1 MDRSIKSLSHESAA
15 SIRWHWMAL
24 PRAAAKVSAA
34 CCINALRYAKRSSSE
49 KKTGVEWCWHVLA
62 ATSIKVSSILLAK
75 SCNFEGWESIGPGV
89 LGQSMLQQSRR
100 DVVYAR
106 GWSCNAA
113 YSDNPNTLMSRLN
126 YSKLNS
132 WKSVPII
139 SHYIPIVFGQW
150 PPFLLVKIKSFC
162 HPGSTCRFLLESIQR
177 LHTLAPVFLLLS
189 QTKGCR
195 AVGSL
200 LLFQDSES
208 WESAMNDQW

>member
-24 PRAAAKVSAA
+24 PRSCRKGRLLHQRL
-34 CCINALRYAKRSSSE
+34 ALCEEIFERE
-49 KKTGVEWCWHVLA
+49 KKTGVEWCWHILA

-139 SHYIPIVFGQW
+139 SHYIPIVFGQCPHFCW
-150 PPFLLVKIKSFC
+150 SKSNHFAIQDPHVASVGKHPASPHTCAGIPPA
-162 HPGSTCRFLLESIQR
+162 ESKQG
-177 LHTLAPVFLLLS
+177 L
-189 QTKGCR
+189 
-195 AVGSL
+195 
-200 LLFQDSES
+200 
-208 WESAMNDQW
+208 

>member
-1 MDRSIKSLSHESAA
+1 MYDGSLDQITQSWVSGIHQMALNGTSKELPQRSLPPAA
-15 SIRWHWMAL
+15 STPCVMRRDL
-24 PRAAAKVSAA
+24 RA
-34 CCINALRYAKRSSSE
+34 R

-89 LGQSMLQQSRR
+89 LGQSMLQQSTR

-139 SHYIPIVFGQW
+139 SHYIPIVFGQCPHFCW
-150 PPFLLVKIKSFC
+150 SKSNHFAIQDPHVAFVGKHPASPHTCAGIPPA
-162 HPGSTCRFLLESIQR
+162 ESKQG
-177 LHTLAPVFLLLS
+177 L
-189 QTKGCR
+189 
-195 AVGSL
+195 
-200 LLFQDSES
+200 
-208 WESAMNDQW
+208 

>member
-1 MDRSIKSLSHESAA
+1 MYRNISDVWWIVRSNHSVMSQRHPSDGTE
-15 SIRWHWMAL
+15 WHFQG
-24 PRAAAKVSAA
+24 AAAKVSAA

-75 SCNFEGWESIGPGV
+75 SCNFEGWASIGPGV

-139 SHYIPIVFGQW
+139 SHYIPIVFGQCPHFCW
-150 PPFLLVKIKSFC
+150 SKSNHFAIQDPHVAFVGKHPASPHTCAGIPPA
-162 HPGSTCRFLLESIQR
+162 ESKQG
-177 LHTLAPVFLLLS
+177 L
-189 QTKGCR
+189 
-195 AVGSL
+195 
-200 LLFQDSES
+200 
-208 WESAMNDQW
+208 